1 MITWQSRHPWPWRR
15 PPPPRKKQVSDTGH
29 QNFIVLYCFCWLH
42 EFFLCRR
49 LFFTIFLT
57 SNVIVMRA
65 STAWLDHVFWCC
77 FHLVSAKKGVPS
89 SPTILVSS
97 ATSTL
102 MTTSLSS
109 TKASTSLLS
118 SSSIVKSAQHLFL
131 GSPILSA
138 KLSAYHINWLS
149 IDNIRCKLK
158 KYSNEDETGKKIKE
172 DLSSLLLNFS
182 TSEIRFALVATL
194 AKLELDIEDL
204 PLRKNKFIELFS
216 QLIFTD
222 MSILANLTKT
232 AKRYVKYIFSW
243 FV

>member
-1 MITWQSRHPWPWRR
+1 
-15 PPPPRKKQVSDTGH
+15 
-29 QNFIVLYCFCWLH
+29 
-42 EFFLCRR
+42 
-49 LFFTIFLT
+49 
-57 SNVIVMRA
+57 
-65 STAWLDHVFWCC
+65 
-77 FHLVSAKKGVPS
+77 
-89 SPTILVSS
+89 
-97 ATSTL
+97 
-102 MTTSLSS
+102 
-109 TKASTSLLS
+109 
-118 SSSIVKSAQHLFL
+118 
-131 GSPILSA
+131 LSA

-232 AKRYVKYIFSW
+232 AKRYVKYIFS
-243 FV
+243 